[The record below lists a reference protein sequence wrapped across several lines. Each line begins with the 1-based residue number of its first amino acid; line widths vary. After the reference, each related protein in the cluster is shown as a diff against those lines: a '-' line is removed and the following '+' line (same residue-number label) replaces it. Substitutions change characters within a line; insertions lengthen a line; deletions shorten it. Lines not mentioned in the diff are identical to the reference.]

1 MQNGYYQATGGM
13 VTQFNR
19 LEVITNN
26 LPNVNT
32 SGFKRDDVVIG
43 DFKRV
48 YREVQDILPIENHT
62 RAASRFVNSS
72 IDRVPQVSQTFTHFG
87 TGVIKTTEN
96 PLDLAMVRDD
106 TFYLVRTKDG
116 EIRLTKDGNFQLNDD
131 GVLVNKQGYQVLS
144 SAYFDNPEADAILV
158 PEGSVFI
165 NVDRDGN
172 IQADNNPIARL
183 FIAQVDDIRFLEKDG
198 DNTYRIND
206 LTKIRD
212 LDSSNAVRQGFTQLS
227 NVNPVVEM
235 TSLIETHRMLE
246 MYQKVMTSHMD
257 DLNQEAI
264 NKLASINA

>member
-1 MQNGYYQATGGM
+1 M
-13 VTQFNR
+13 
-19 LEVITNN
+19 
-26 LPNVNT
+26 
-32 SGFKRDDVVIG
+32 
-43 DFKRV
+43 
-48 YREVQDILPIENHT
+48 
-62 RAASRFVNSS
+62 
-72 IDRVPQVSQTFTHFG
+72 
-87 TGVIKTTEN
+87 
-96 PLDLAMVRDD
+96 
-106 TFYLVRTKDG
+106 RTKDG